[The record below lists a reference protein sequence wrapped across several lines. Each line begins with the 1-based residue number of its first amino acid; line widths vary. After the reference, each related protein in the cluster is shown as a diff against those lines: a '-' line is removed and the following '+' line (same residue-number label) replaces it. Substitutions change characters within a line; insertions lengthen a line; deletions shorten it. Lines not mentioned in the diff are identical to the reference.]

1 MSELTAEQLK
11 SKLAAGEPMTI
22 VDIREQEKYD
32 DWHIPGS
39 MHVPVIEAMRANNP
53 EPLRQ
58 WAPKLPKDQPLV
70 VICNRGVSS
79 FKAAMLLDSMGYD
92 ATSLHLGMKA
102 WTFVH
107 STADVLLDGDSEVLQ
122 VRRNAK
128 GCLSYLIAS
137 GDDAIVVDPSVPVGA
152 YTELAEQRGV
162 RITKVLETHVHA
174 DHLSRARELCDAIGA
189 ELVMPDNQRVNFD
202 FTKVTDGDSIALGD
216 APETIKVIAT
226 PGHTGE
232 SVCYLLDDR
241 ALFTGDTL
249 FTNAV
254 GRPDLEKGD
263 EGAEAG
269 AHALYASLHEKV
281 LPLDDA
287 VLVLPAHTDPGI
299 PFDGT
304 PIMAT
309 LGDVRSA
316 AKLLGESDES
326 RFVNELVARLGE
338 KPPSFDA
345 IIAINEG
352 RNDPPEDIADLEVG
366 PNRCA
371 GA

>member
-1 MSELTAEQLK
+1 MTEITADQLK
-11 SKLAAGEPMTI
+11 AKLADGAGLTI
-22 VDIREQEKYD
+22 VDIREPEKFA

-39 MHVPVIEAMRANNP
+39 LSVPVIEAMRANNP

-58 WAPKLPKDQPLV
+58 WASKLPKDQPM
-70 VICNRGVSS
+70 VIVCNRGVSS
-79 FKAAMLLDSMGYD
+79 FKAAMLLDMMGFE
-92 ATSLHLGMKA
+92 AASLHEGMKA

-107 STADVLLDGDSEVLQ
+107 STADVPMPGVTRIVQ

-128 GCLSYLIAS
+128 GCLSYVIIS
-137 GDDAIVVDPSVPVGA
+137 GDEALVVDPSAAAAA
-152 YTELAEQRGV
+152 YTELAEQHGL

-174 DHLSRARELCDAIGA
+174 DHVSRARELCEAAGA
-189 ELVMPDNQRVNFD
+189 ELVMPDNQRVNFAY
-202 FTKVTDGDSIALGD
+202 TNVRDGDSIVLGD
-216 APETIKVIAT
+216 VTVRVIAT

-232 SVCYLLDDR
+232 SVCYLVDDK
-241 ALFTGDTL
+241 ALLTGDTL

-281 LPLDDA
+281 LPLDDDA
-287 VLVLPAHTDPGI
+287 LILAAHTDPGI

-304 PIMAT
+304 PITAT
-309 LGDVRSA
+309 LGDVRST
-316 AKLLGESDES
+316 AKLLVENDES
-326 RFVNELVARLGE
+326 KFVSELVSHLGE

-345 IIAINEG
+345 IIAVNEG
-352 RNDPPEDIADLEVG
+352 RTDPPEDIADLEVG

-371 GA
+371 AG